1 MNCPICNE
9 RVMKND
15 ASDVAM
21 VEHLLL
27 HILEKLGMK

>member
-1 MNCPICNE
+1 MKCSICGE
-9 RVMKND
+9 RIVKGD
-15 ASDVAM
+15 ASDVAY